1 MSDSLILEAKEKKNE
16 MISSMSS
23 IILSTISKQGEPN
36 SSYAPSV
43 VDCDG
48 NFYIYI
54 SSLSKHTSNLEVN
67 SKLSLMII
75 EDESKAENIFV
86 RKRFTMDADS
96 HIIERDS
103 SEWRSAIDMMEQK
116 FGDTV
121 KFLKD
126 MTDFHMFK
134 IIPFRGLLV
143 HGFARAFNFYG
154 EGLSEIR
161 YLNEKGHTQKK

>member
-75 EDESKAENIFV
+75 EDESKAENIFG

-134 IIPFRGLLV
+134 IIPFSGLLV